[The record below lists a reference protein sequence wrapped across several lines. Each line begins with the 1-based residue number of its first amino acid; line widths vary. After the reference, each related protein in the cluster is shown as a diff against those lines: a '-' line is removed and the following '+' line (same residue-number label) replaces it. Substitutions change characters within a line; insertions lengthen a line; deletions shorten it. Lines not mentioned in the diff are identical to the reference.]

1 MIAKK
6 LIDLYHDE
14 SGATANLK
22 DLFTAVAEELGD
34 AAKVLKEED

>member
-1 MIAKK
+1 VMAAI
-6 LIDLYHDE
+6 LV
-14 SGATANLK
+14 TALSLFGDNLK